1 MQVAINGAVATPGIV
16 KVPQGARLSEVAEAA
31 GGFSDTADFSE
42 LNLAGRV
49 GDGESI
55 TIPSVGEAVEA
66 ANNSPGSE
74 SSGTSGGSMDI
85 NTATAQEL
93 EELPGIGEVLALRI
107 VEYRT
112 TNGPFSSVE
121 ELASIDGISAGM
133 VEDLRPLVTVGNGG

>member
-1 MQVAINGAVATPGIV
+1 M
-16 KVPQGARLSEVAEAA
+16 AEAA

-55 TIPSVGEAVEA
+55 TIPSVGEADEV
-66 ANNSPGSE
+66 ANNSPASAR
-74 SSGTSGGSMDI
+74 SGTSSGSMDI

-93 EELPGIGEVLALRI
+93 EELPRIGEVLALRI

-121 ELASIDGISAGM
+121 DLASTDGISAGM